1 MAQRRLTPA
10 AYRRITVVALAM
22 LAIIVVTGALV
33 RLTGSGLGCVDWPA
47 CNQDRFID
55 VSSTHGA
62 IEQVNRLFTGIV
74 ALSVIVAVLG
84 SLVRAPRRRDLT
96 WLSLGLVAGVL
107 AQVVIGGIVVLTG
120 LHPLWNMAHFLV
132 SMVLVS
138 MAALLVRRAGEPDG
152 GPRRRAVDQVTHRMT
167 WGVAVLGT
175 AAIVTG
181 TVVTA
186 TGPHAG
192 DENASRL
199 GFELASV
206 ARVHGITVIATLSVA
221 ALLALR
227 LWRADGGARTA
238 LRTPLETVI
247 ALGAIQGT
255 VGYVQWFAGVPV
267 GLVAIHIALATAIMV
282 ALVSLVASLSPVVV
296 DHVAGDSRDAS
307 EAITD
312 RASTTVR

>member
-1 MAQRRLTPA
+1 MAIRRLTPR

-22 LAIIVVTGALV
+22 LAVIVVTGALV

-62 IEQVNRLFTGIV
+62 IEQVNRLFTGVV
-74 ALSVIVAVLG
+74 AVSVIVAVLG
-84 SLVRAPRRRDLT
+84 SLVRTQRRRDLT
-96 WLSLGLVAGVL
+96 WLSVGLVLGVL
-107 AQVVIGGIVVLTG
+107 AQVVIGGVVVLTG
-120 LHPLWNMAHFLV
+120 LHPLWNMVHFLV

-138 MAALLVRRAGEPDG
+138 IAGLLVRRSGEPDG
-152 GPRRRAVDQVTHRMT
+152 VSRRRVVDHVTHRLT

-181 TVVTA
+181 TIVTA

-199 GFELASV
+199 DVDLGSV
-206 ARVHGITVIATLSVA
+206 ARVHGITVIMTLLLA
-221 ALLALR
+221 AVLALR
-227 LWRADGGARTA
+227 LWRGGGPARTA
-238 LRTPLETVI
+238 LRAPLETVI

-282 ALVSLVASLSPVVV
+282 ALVNLVASLCPV
-296 DHVAGDSRDAS
+296 DAGHMVGDIRADS
-307 EAITD
+307 EATTE
-312 RASTTVR
+312 RASATVR

>member
-1 MAQRRLTPA
+1 MALRRLTPV

-62 IEQVNRLFTGIV
+62 IEQINRLFTGVV
-74 ALSVIVAVLG
+74 ALSVIIAVLG

-96 WLSLGLVAGVL
+96 WLSLGLVVGVL

-138 MAALLVRRAGEPDG
+138 IAGLLVRRSGEPDG
-152 GPRRRAVDQVTHRMT
+152 LPRRRVVDLVTYRLT
-167 WGVAVLGT
+167 WGVAVLGS

-181 TVVTA
+181 TIVTA

-199 GFELASV
+199 DFELGSV
-206 ARVHGITVIATLSVA
+206 ARIHGITVIATLIL
-221 ALLALR
+221 ALILALR
-227 LWRADGGARTA
+227 VWRGEGHARTA
-238 LRTPLETVI
+238 VRTPLETVI

-267 GLVAIHIALATAIMV
+267 GLVAVHIALATAIMV
-282 ALVSLVASLSPVVV
+282 ALVNLVASLHAVHEGH
-296 DHVAGDSRDAS
+296 DVADSRDAS

-312 RASTTVR
+312 RASATVR

>member
-96 WLSLGLVAGVL
+96 WLSVGLVVGVL

-152 GPRRRAVDQVTHRMT
+152 VPRQRALDQVTYRLT

-307 EAITD
+307 DEITD
-312 RASTTVR
+312 RASETVR

>member
-1 MAQRRLTPA
+1 MWRRRLSPP
-10 AYRRITVVALAM
+10 AYRRITVLALAM
-22 LAIIVVTGALV
+22 LAVIVVTGALV

-47 CNQDRFID
+47 CNQERFID

-62 IEQVNRLFTGIV
+62 IEQINRLFTGVV

-84 SLVRAPRRRDLT
+84 SLVRSPRRRDLT

-138 MAALLVRRAGEPDG
+138 IAGVLVMRSGEPDETI
-152 GPRRRAVDQVTHRMT
+152 RRRWIDPSTRRLVWAT
-167 WGVAVLGT
+167 AALGSM
-175 AAIVTG
+175 AIVTG

-192 DENASRL
+192 DENAERL
-199 GFELASV
+199 AFDLGSV
-206 ARVHGITVIATLSVA
+206 ARVHGVTVVCTLAVT
-221 ALLALR
+221 ALLAVR
-227 LWRADGGARTA
+227 LWRRGGNEWSA
-238 LRTPLETVI
+238 LRTPLETVL
-247 ALGAIQGT
+247 ALGLLQGT

-267 GLVAIHIALATAIMV
+267 GLVAAHIALATAIMV
-282 ALVSLVASLSPVVV
+282 ALVALVASVRRAELVQE
-296 DHVAGDSRDAS
+296 GDPQWAAS
-307 EAITD
+307 DSITD
-312 RASTTVR
+312 RASLIVR

>member
-1 MAQRRLTPA
+1 MARRRLSPP

-47 CNQDRFID
+47 CNQERFID

-62 IEQVNRLFTGIV
+62 IEQINRLFTGVV
-74 ALSVIVAVLG
+74 AASVIVAVLG
-84 SLVRAPRRRDLT
+84 SLWRTPRRRDLT
-96 WLSLGLVAGVL
+96 WLSVGLVLGVL

-138 MAALLVRRAGEPDG
+138 LAALLVRRSGEPDTG
-152 GPRRRAVDQVTHRMT
+152 QRRRHVDTPTARLTWAV
-167 WGVAVLGT
+167 GVLGT

-192 DENASRL
+192 DENAVRL
-199 GFELASV
+199 GFELGSV
-206 ARVHGITVIATLSVA
+206 ARIHGITVVATLLLA

-227 LWRADGGARTA
+227 LWREGGSQWQS
-238 LRTPLETVI
+238 LRSPLETFI
-247 ALGAIQGT
+247 ALGCIQGT

-267 GLVAIHIALATAIMV
+267 GLVAVHIALATAIMV
-282 ALVSLVASLSPVVV
+282 SLVNLVASVQVV
-296 DHVAGDSRDAS
+296 DTDGVPAPHRAAMDAMI
-307 EAITD
+307 E
-312 RASTTVR
+312 RASSTVR

>member
-1 MAQRRLTPA
+1 
-10 AYRRITVVALAM
+10 M
-22 LAIIVVTGALV
+22 LAVIVVTGALV
-33 RLTGSGLGCVDWPA
+33 RLTGSGLGCVDWPS
-47 CNQDRFID
+47 CNEERFID

-62 IEQVNRLFTGIV
+62 IEQVNRLFTGVV
-74 ALSVIVAVLG
+74 AASVIVAVLG
-84 SLVRAPRRRDLT
+84 SLLRVPRRRDLT

-138 MAALLVRRAGEPDG
+138 VAALLVRRSGEPDG
-152 GPRRRAVDQVTHRMT
+152 GGRTRPCDIVTERLT
-167 WGVAVLGT
+167 WGTAVLGC

-192 DENASRL
+192 DENAERL
-199 GFELASV
+199 GFELGSV
-206 ARVHGITVIATLSVA
+206 ARVHGITVVLTLACA

-227 LWRADGGARTA
+227 LWRRGSGAWVA

-255 VGYVQWFAGVPV
+255 IGYVQWFAGVPV
-267 GLVAIHIALATAIMV
+267 GLVAVHIALATAIMV
-282 ALVSLVASLSPVVV
+282 SLVSLVAGLRPVVSA
-296 DHVAGDSRDAS
+296 DQDVATRAAS
-307 EAITD
+307 DPMTE
-312 RASTTVR
+312 RASATVR